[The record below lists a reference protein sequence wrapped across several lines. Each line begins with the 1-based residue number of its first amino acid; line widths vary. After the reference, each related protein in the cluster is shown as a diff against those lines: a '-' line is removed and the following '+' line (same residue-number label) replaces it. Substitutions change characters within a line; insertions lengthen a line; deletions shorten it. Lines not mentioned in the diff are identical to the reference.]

1 MLVAHGAFQQ
11 QSRILVFTRTAV
23 DKQRFNSLFLH
34 EQRGFNDDD
43 KDTKNIQSNTSS
55 AKSRVELRIGG
66 EGEQSGGLNGQL
78 NESQEDTLA
87 FIRDHEGY
95 NTTKIAEAL
104 NKPFRTI
111 DKHINALLKA
121 GLIERRGSK
130 KTGGY
135 YLVGAEG

>member
-1 MLVAHGAFQQ
+1 VTKIQKIKYRATQAV
-11 QSRILVFTRTAV
+11 QSW
-23 DKQRFNSLFLH
+23 
-34 EQRGFNDDD
+34 
-43 KDTKNIQSNTSS
+43 
-55 AKSRVELRIGG
+55 VELRIGG
-66 EGEQSGGLNGQL
+66 EEERSGELNGQINGQL

-87 FIRDHEGY
+87 FIRDYKGY

-111 DKHINALLKA
+111 DKHTNALLKA

-135 YLVGAEG
+135 YPVGAEG